1 MSETEERTVPREEI
15 LALYDAVGWTTYT
28 RDPDA
33 LFVALEETDLVV
45 LAWEG
50 DVLVGL
56 ARVLSDDVHVAYVQD
71 ILVHPDHQRK
81 GIGQDLM
88 DRVLERYK
96 HVRQTVL
103 LCDATPELDAF
114 YKSVGFGESS
124 TLGSGLAAYARIKGV
139 NAS

>member
-1 MSETEERTVPREEI
+1 MSETEERAVPREEI

-56 ARVLSDDVHVAYVQD
+56 ARVLSDDVHIAYVQD

-103 LCDATPELDAF
+103 LCDATPELAAF
-114 YKSVGFGESS
+114 YESVGFGEAS
-124 TLGSGLAAYARIKGV
+124 TLGSGLAAYVRIKGV

>member
-1 MSETEERTVPREEI
+1 MTETEDRAVPHAEI
-15 LALYDAVGWTTYT
+15 LALYEAVGWSAYT

-50 DVLVGL
+50 DLLVGL
-56 ARVLSDDVHVAYVQD
+56 ARVLSDDVHIAYVQD

-88 DRVLERYK
+88 ERVLDRYK

-103 LCDATPELDAF
+103 LCDATPELAAF
-114 YKSVGFGESS
+114 YESVGFGESG
-124 TLGSGLAAYARIKGV
+124 TVGTGLSAYVRIKGANV
-139 NAS
+139 V

>member
-1 MSETEERTVPREEI
+1 MTETEERAVPHAEI
-15 LALYDAVGWTTYT
+15 LALYEAVGWSAYT

-50 DVLVGL
+50 DLLVGL
-56 ARVLSDDVHVAYVQD
+56 ARVLSDDVHIAYVQD

-88 DRVLERYK
+88 ERVLNRYK
-96 HVRQTVL
+96 H
-103 LCDATPELDAF
+103 CGPD
-114 YKSVGFGESS
+114 
-124 TLGSGLAAYARIKGV
+124 
-139 NAS
+139 